1 MDVYG
6 LDCLYSCVV
15 CSSTSELQN
24 QNIGS
29 LFPLWGGALTCRH
42 LLWTA
47 DSLLSSAWYG
57 RWCPDYIFFACVDF
71 VVELQLDSVKFS
83 QKESVRRT
91 LFLDSQQPSL
101 VVNLSLSDGGR
112 SCHDTQIYL
121 RVSQTCFFFCFAKI
135 RSEST
140 NFYLRENKCL
150 QLCKSKLGTA
160 NHIHVNMI
168 KF

>member
-1 MDVYG
+1 M
-6 LDCLYSCVV
+6 
-15 CSSTSELQN
+15 
-24 QNIGS
+24 
-29 LFPLWGGALTCRH
+29 
-42 LLWTA
+42 
-47 DSLLSSAWYG
+47 
-57 RWCPDYIFFACVDF
+57 
-71 VVELQLDSVKFS
+71 VELQLDSVKLS

-101 VVNLSLSDGGR
+101 VVNLSLSDGGQ

-121 RVSQTCFFFCFAKI
+121 RVSQTCFFLLLLKTDQ
-135 RSEST
+135 ST
-140 NFYLRENKCL
+140 NFYSRENKCL